1 MKQPKEKTEAEK
13 TIERL
18 KERPMPKE
26 AQEAVRKKQ
35 VYVNREINK

>member
-1 MKQPKEKTEAEK
+1 MKQTKEKTEAEK

-26 AQEAVRKKQ
+26 AQEAIKQ
-35 VYVNREINK
+35 KQEYVNKPICK